1 MKSAKMTDQFLRLT
15 QLTGDYSEKDL
26 EALKEILEM
35 DFRGRIIQSAD
46 EEGYILVAFTFPRYG
61 QPDRA
66 RDGQR
71 YVFVSR
77 ADVKLR

>member
-1 MKSAKMTDQFLRLT
+1 
-15 QLTGDYSEKDL
+15 
-26 EALKEILEM
+26 M
-35 DFRGRIIQSAD
+35 DFRGCIIQPVD

-61 QPDRA
+61 QLDRA

-77 ADVKLR
+77 ADVELR